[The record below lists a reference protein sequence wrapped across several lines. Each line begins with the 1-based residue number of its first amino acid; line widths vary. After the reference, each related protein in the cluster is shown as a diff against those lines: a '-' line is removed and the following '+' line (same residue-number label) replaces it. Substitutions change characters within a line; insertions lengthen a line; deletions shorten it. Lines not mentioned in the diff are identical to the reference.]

1 MYAYIRNVEN
11 IKIVWDDDNPKI
23 FKFEHDDDLTDIF
36 TDTHIVKIRI
46 EEYNEKNTR
55 RLSFQEYFVKP
66 ITLWAIQYPNTP
78 LVVWYDGLMLKYNTI
93 ALDNTIRECQQS
105 IEQYGIN
112 TNILQ
117 FRDVRKIPFVKEN
130 PDLFVE
136 SRNIE
141 QRYDYLR
148 LIAGYHVINNETDR
162 DKPTIFTYTDFSIIP
177 ESPEILLNENT
188 LSVLKDFGNIV
199 LYNGN
204 TIYNFENG
212 FYMLS
217 NQNKDTLQLW
227 EKIYIT
233 ETADKLKSNSEKNVS
248 FDLKNKF
255 MEQALIQYYNTKYGN
270 TFNVH
275 DGEKALSI
283 AFSYMR
289 VKKKHFKNMIH
300 IKKMMC
306 SWRKS
311 HTPSSSYCI
320 KPMPDLPPISKT

>member
-255 MEQALIQYYNTKYGN
+255 MEQL
-270 TFNVH
+270 
-275 DGEKALSI
+275 
-283 AFSYMR
+283 
-289 VKKKHFKNMIH
+289 
-300 IKKMMC
+300 
-306 SWRKS
+306 
-311 HTPSSSYCI
+311 
-320 KPMPDLPPISKT
+320 